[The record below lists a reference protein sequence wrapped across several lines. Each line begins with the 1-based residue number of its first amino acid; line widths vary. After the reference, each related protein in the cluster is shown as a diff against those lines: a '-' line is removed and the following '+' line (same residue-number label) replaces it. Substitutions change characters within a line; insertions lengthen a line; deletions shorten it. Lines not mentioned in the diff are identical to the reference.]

1 MAGSMPLS
9 HGTASTRDGSGML
22 LPLLPG
28 PSHDQPA
35 EADKTDNPAAT
46 HGIRLRI
53 TV

>member
-1 MAGSMPLS
+1 
-9 HGTASTRDGSGML
+9 ML